1 MSFELPLRLT
11 KECYREVH
19 RLVVAGDLAQIVTLL
34 ERELESSKGRN
45 VLTPASL
52 LPGPS
57 TTGLSPL
64 VQAAYHGQQEIVK
77 YLVNQ
82 LPSPI
87 FLNHTDTVCFKSG
100 SVVHHCTALLAAALL
115 GHTHVARI
123 LLTAGIETET
133 RDCAGATA
141 LCEAAFHGH
150 FELVQLLHN
159 DYKADV
165 NAPNMFGWA
174 PLHVA
179 IDRDH
184 REIVDY
190 LIHSADADVNQTTPE
205 GYSALHVAAM
215 RGRVNVVKKL
225 LAMKDGARDEEE
237 VGVCIE
243 GADPNSQHPTDYV
256 PPPIYLA
263 AANSRHN
270 VVEVLKKHQGVSAGC
285 YRDLNLLRGVCKV
298 DLGHNP
304 SPLWKEAFT
313 GSALRK
319 SDLADKSHEVSLC
332 AIEAYGRRKEI
343 QCEEDVE
350 RLSQLPLAEALTE
363 QRYQALIIQER
374 CLGSRDHELFWNL
387 SKLATNLPNT
397 GFDGSEVSVASQQLL
412 LRALEVFEA
421 HRLPFFERG
430 FILPQEIQND
440 ISSWVEVHLLP
451 SLSKLSLTHVR
462 PEFPRFVIF
471 LLHFLKVVRQ
481 RTSALKNQYQ
491 CDDTNPRSLLCQIL
505 LLFCLWIKYNHLSV
519 AQGFSTSESLD
530 SLGRRFVTE
539 NLYLSGGI
547 TLLHEVTTSRYWIH
561 DSSLRDDRVKVK
573 HRGSELLL
581 IALLEW
587 GAAEVINVSE
597 PIKGDTPIHQL
608 SHALGSNFFFRTIS
622 SLLSV
627 LVRYGAHVDAV
638 NSSGDTALSVCLN
651 MHGLSEATRQT
662 LRDILSPPAP
672 PPLACLCCH
681 HILTLGIPYMALHC
695 IPPRLKRFIQLHDS
709 KKK

>member
-1 MSFELPLRLT
+1 MSSELLPLRLT

-19 RLVVAGDLAQIVTLL
+19 RLAVAGDLAQIVALL
-34 ERELESSKGRN
+34 EGELESSKGRS

-57 TTGLSPL
+57 TTSLSPL
-64 VQAAYHGQQEIVK
+64 VQAAYHGQLEVVK

-115 GHTHVARI
+115 GHTLVART

-150 FELVQLLHN
+150 FELVQLLHD

-165 NAPNMFGWA
+165 NAPNLFGWA

-179 IDRDH
+179 TDRDH
-184 REIVDY
+184 RAIVDY
-190 LIHSADADVNQTTPE
+190 LIHSAGADVNQTTPE

-215 RGRVNVVKKL
+215 RGRVNIVKKL
-225 LAMKDGARDEEE
+225 LAMKVAAGDEEE
-237 VGVCIE
+237 EGVCIE
-243 GADPNSQHPTDYV
+243 SADPNSQHPTEEYV

-270 VVEVLKKHQGVSAGC
+270 VVEVLKKHQGVSAVC
-285 YRDLNLLRGVCKV
+285 YRDLKLLRGVCKV
-298 DLGHNP
+298 DLGQNAT
-304 SPLWKEAFT
+304 PLWKEAFT
-313 GSALRK
+313 GSGVGKRELT
-319 SDLADKSHEVSLC
+319 DKSREVSLMG
-332 AIEAYGRRKEI
+332 AVEAYGRRKEI

-363 QRYQALIIQER
+363 QRYQALIIRER
-374 CLGSRDHELFWNL
+374 CLGSRDHELFWTL
-387 SKLATNLPNT
+387 SNLATNLPNT
-397 GFDGSEVSVASQQLL
+397 DLDCSEVSVASQQLL

-440 ISSWVEVHLLP
+440 ISSWIEVHLVP
-451 SLSKLSLTHVR
+451 SLSKISLTPVR
-462 PEFPRFVIF
+462 PDFPRFIGF
-471 LLHFLKVVRQ
+471 LLHFLMVVKQ
-481 RTSALKNQYQ
+481 RISALKDQYQ

-505 LLFCLWIKYNHLSV
+505 LVFCLGIKYNHLSV
-519 AQGFSTSESLD
+519 ARGFSTSDSLD
-530 SLGRRFVTE
+530 LLGRRFVKE
-539 NLYLSGGI
+539 NLCLSGDT
-547 TLLHEVTTSRYWIH
+547 TLLHEVTTSGYWIH
-561 DSSLRDDRVKVK
+561 DSSLRDDRVKVN
-573 HRGSELLL
+573 HHGSELLL
-581 IALLEW
+581 TALLEW

-597 PIKGDTPIHQL
+597 PINGDAPIHQL
-608 SHALGSNFFFRTIS
+608 SHALGSGFFFFHTIS
-622 SLLSV
+622 SLLST
-627 LVRYGAHVDAV
+627 LVRFWGTHR
-638 NSSGDTALSVCLN
+638 CCQWQWR
-651 MHGLSEATRQT
+651 HGPQCVSE
-662 LRDILSPPAP
+662 
-672 PPLACLCCH
+672 
-681 HILTLGIPYMALHC
+681 GV
-695 IPPRLKRFIQLHDS
+695 RFE
-709 KKK
+709 